1 MTLILSNTKKSFP
14 LTVRARY
21 ATVLALG
28 LMLCGA
34 WAEAEPA
41 ANGPTL
47 QEISSSS
54 LPGGKV
60 QIKLRHSAPPSAP
73 LSFTIDNPARIVL
86 DFADTAQSLPK
97 SSQTIGLGA
106 VRSVNVASA
115 KGRTRV
121 VLNLDQLVPYE
132 TRAEGND
139 IYLTLDASGGE
150 ALASAAKA
158 AAPTTATAKHSLS
171 NIDFRRGE
179 KGEARII
186 VLLSHPSTHV
196 AVRQEGGQ
204 IIADFLNTGVPENLE
219 RRLDVVDFATPVKI
233 VETSRHGNNTRMVIS
248 AQGEYEHLAYQA
260 DNVFTI
266 EVKPVTKAEL
276 DVADKKKV
284 GYSGEKLSLNFQD
297 IPVRSVLQ
305 LIADFTGQ
313 NLVTSDKVTG
323 NLTLRLQN
331 VPWDQALDII
341 LMSKGLSLRQVGNVM
356 EVAPIEE
363 SVARRMLDQQ
373 MADIAPLRSE
383 FIRVNYAKATG
394 LAVLI
399 ESMLS
404 KTTSSGGVVAGG
416 SVPVVGP
423 SNTSTQP
430 SRRGSVSADANTNT
444 LLVHDTE
451 DKLAEIK
458 TLLSALDIPQRQ
470 VLIEARIV
478 IAEDNFSKNLGV
490 KFGVSRRLTTSSGDR
505 VAIGGSLGTGTGTSV
520 TGATPPVAE
529 RLNVNLPVTGPSI
542 ALALAKL
549 PFGTLLDLELSALQ
563 AEDRGEVVSNPR
575 VVTANQKEATIS
587 DGVAIP
593 VVTPGGKDEP
603 ATTTFKVATLSLKVT
618 PQITPDNHIIM
629 DIAVTRDAPGQG
641 GNIDTRTVTTQVMVD
656 NGETVVLGG
665 TYTATASTT
674 SSRVP
679 FFGDLPYIGFLF
691 KQTLKKDN
699 KSELLIFVTPK
710 ILDQTIGLAQ

>member
-21 ATVLALG
+21 ATVLALA

-34 WAEAEPA
+34 WAQSEPA

-86 DFADTAQSLPK
+86 DFADTAHSLAK

-150 ALASAAKA
+150 AMASAARA

-186 VLLSHPSTHV
+186 VSLSHPATSVDVH
-196 AVRQEGGQ
+196 QEGGQ
-204 IIADFLNTGVPENLE
+204 IIADFLNTSVPENLE
-219 RRLDVVDFATPVKI
+219 RRLDVVDFATPVRI
-233 VETSRHGNNTRMVIS
+233 VETARHGNNTRMVIT
-248 AQGEYEHLAYQA
+248 AQGEYEHLAYHA
-260 DNVFTI
+260 ANVFTI

-276 DVADKKKV
+276 DVAGKKKV

-313 NLVTSDKVTG
+313 NLVVNDQVTG
-323 NLTLRLQN
+323 NVTLRLQN

-341 LMSKGLSLRQVGNVM
+341 LKNNGLDMRQTGNVM
-356 EVAPIEE
+356 EVMTREDI
-363 SVARRMLDQQ
+363 VAHGKHAQQ
-373 MADIAPLRSE
+373 MSGIAPMRSE
-383 FIRVNYAKATG
+383 SIRVNYAKATE
-394 LAVLI
+394 LAKLI
-399 ESMLS
+399 DSILS
-404 KTTSSGGVVAGG
+404 QTAPGGDDKEKQTMRRGRVVA
-416 SVPVVGP
+416 
-423 SNTSTQP
+423 
-430 SRRGSVSADANTNT
+430 DDNTNT
-444 LLVHDTE
+444 LLVQDTE
-451 DKLAEIK
+451 DKLAEIRK
-458 TLLSALDIPQRQ
+458 LVSVLDVPQRQ

-478 IAEDNFSKNLGV
+478 IANNNFSKDLGV
-490 KFGVSRRLTTSSGDR
+490 KFGVSRLTTISGDPL
-505 VAIGGSLGTGTGTSV
+505 AIGGSLGAGTGTAV
-520 TGATPPVAE
+520 TGTIPLVAD
-529 RLNVNLPVTGPSI
+529 RLNVNLPILKAPSI

-563 AEDRGEVVSNPR
+563 AENRGEMISNPR

-593 VVTPGGKDEP
+593 VVTQGGKDEP
-603 ATTTFKVATLSLKVT
+603 ATTTFKVAALSLKVK
-618 PQITPDNHIIM
+618 PMITPDNRIIM
-629 DIAVTRDAPGQG
+629 DIAVTRDVPGQG
-641 GNIDTRTVTTQVMVD
+641 GNIDVRAVTTQVMVA

-665 TYTATASTT
+665 TYTTMARTISE
-674 SSRVP
+674 RVP

-691 KQTLKKDN
+691 KKTTKQDD

>member
-21 ATVLALG
+21 ATVLALA

-34 WAEAEPA
+34 WAQSEPA

-86 DFADTAQSLPK
+86 DFADTAHSLAK

-150 ALASAAKA
+150 AMASAARA

-186 VLLSHPSTHV
+186 VSLSHPATSVDVH
-196 AVRQEGGQ
+196 QEGGQ
-204 IIADFLNTGVPENLE
+204 IIADFLNTSVPDELE
-219 RRLDVVDFATPVKI
+219 RRLDVADFATPVKI
-233 VETSRHGNNTRMVIS
+233 VETSRQGGNTRLAIT
-248 AQGEYEHLAYQA
+248 AQGEYEHIAYQA

-266 EVKPVTKAEL
+266 EVKPVTKTEL
-276 DVADKKKV
+276 DVADKKKA

-341 LMSKGLSLRQVGNVM
+341 LKSKGLSMRQAGNVM

-363 SVARRMLDQQ
+363 VAAREKLELGARKQVVEL
-373 MADIAPLRSE
+373 APLRSE
-383 FIRVNYAKATG
+383 FIRVNYAKAAD
-394 LAVLI
+394 LATLLKAK
-399 ESMLS
+399 ENSLLS
-404 KTTSSGGVVAGG
+404 PRGNV
-416 SVPVVGP
+416 SVDD
-423 SNTSTQP
+423 
-430 SRRGSVSADANTNT
+430 RTNT
-444 LLVHDTE
+444 LLVQDTE
-451 DKLAEIK
+451 DKLAEVRK
-458 TLLSALDIPQRQ
+458 LVSTLDIPQRQ
-470 VLIEARIV
+470 VLIESRIV
-478 IAEDNFSKNLGV
+478 IADDNFSKDLGV
-490 KFGVSRRLTTSSGDR
+490 RFGVSRDTGGAATTGKMAALSGT
-505 VAIGGSLGTGTGTSV
+505 L
-520 TGATPPVAE
+520 GATTQLITNVPITGLTLPG
-529 RLNVNLPVTGPSI
+529 RLNVNLPITGPSI

-563 AEDRGEVVSNPR
+563 AENRGEVISNPR
-575 VVTANQKEATIS
+575 VVTANQTEATIEE
-587 DGVAIP
+587 GVEIP
-593 VVTPGGKDEP
+593 YLEASSSGAVTV
-603 ATTTFKVATLSLKVT
+603 TFRKAVLSLKVK
-618 PQITPDNHIIM
+618 PMITPDNHIIM
-629 DIAVTRDAPGQG
+629 DLTVKRDTMSELTIPTGEFSSIPIINTRV
-641 GNIDTRTVTTQVMVD
+641 VTTQVVVG

-665 TYTATASTT
+665 TYTSTARTISD
-674 SSRVP
+674 RVP
-679 FFGDLPYIGFLF
+679 FFGDLPYVGFLF
-691 KQTLKKDN
+691 KRTLEQDD

-710 ILDQTIGLAQ
+710 ILEQTIGLAQ